1 MKGILPSR
9 AFLIL
14 LNTLV
19 NPKISL
25 YIQRD
30 STDKSSRS
38 GSVSITPYDNMP
50 NGTHHRIHRRRSHA
64 SEGE

>member
-1 MKGILPSR
+1 MKGILPSS
-9 AFLIL
+9 AFRVL

-30 STDKSSRS
+30 SPDKTSRRAS
-38 GSVSITPYDNMP
+38 LPGAPYDNMP